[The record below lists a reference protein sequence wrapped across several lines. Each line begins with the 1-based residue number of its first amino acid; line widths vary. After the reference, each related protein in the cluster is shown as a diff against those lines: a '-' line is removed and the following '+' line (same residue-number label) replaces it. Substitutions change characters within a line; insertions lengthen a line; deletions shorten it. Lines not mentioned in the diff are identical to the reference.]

1 MEIRLSEILAISGSA
16 GLFKFVAQS
25 KGGIIVESL
34 DETKKRMNV
43 SGSAK
48 VSSLGDIAMFTV
60 SSEVSLGEVF
70 ETIFAKNEGK
80 TVAIT
85 SKSTPSD
92 LAAFMVTALEDYDTE
107 RVHNSDIK
115 KLAQWYNILVNAG
128 VTKFTESEEAAA
140 EGEEP
145 AAKVPSPAK
154 VAAARPK
161 AAPVKSGAAS
171 SKSKVAATKST
182 TARKAQ

>member
-1 MEIRLSEILAISGSA
+1 MEIKLAEILSISGSA
-16 GLFKFVAQS
+16 GLFKYVAQS
-25 KGGIIVESL
+25 KGGIIVESI
-34 DETKKRMNV
+34 DETKRRTNV

-48 VSSLGDIAMFTV
+48 VSSLGDIAMFTYDA
-60 SSEVSLGEVF
+60 EVALADVF
-70 ETIFAKNEGK
+70 ESIYKAFEGK

-85 SKSTPSD
+85 SKSTPAE
-92 LAAFMVTALEDYDTE
+92 LAEFMGTALADYDKD

-128 VTKFTESEEAAA
+128 VTKFVEAE
-140 EGEEP
+140 EGEEGAVP
-145 AAKVPSPAK
+145 APAK
-154 VAAARPK
+154 AAVASKPK

-171 SKSKVAATKST
+171 SKAKVTSTKST